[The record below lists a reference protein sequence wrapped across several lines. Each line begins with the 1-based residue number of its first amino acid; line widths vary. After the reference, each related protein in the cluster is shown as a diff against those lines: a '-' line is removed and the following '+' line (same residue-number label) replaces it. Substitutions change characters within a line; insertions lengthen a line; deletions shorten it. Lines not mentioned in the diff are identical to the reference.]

1 LRGKDVFLSD
11 KIVWIFMIKLIKF
24 LFWSSISCCLLAV
37 FFILGAYF
45 ILRPSLP
52 EISLVD
58 EAQLQMPL
66 KILTE
71 DGILIG
77 EFGEI
82 KRRSLDFQDI
92 PTNIKNAFLAAED
105 DQFFNHQ
112 GISYKGLLRSVIR
125 CLSPNGCYGGGG
137 TISMQVVR
145 GYLLTREVTISR
157 KAKEIFLALQL
168 EGEISKEEIF
178 ELYINRNFFGNR
190 SYGIEAASN
199 TYFNKNTFE
208 LSLSEAATIAAM
220 AQSPSRIN
228 AIKAPKRTE
237 QRRNWILSRMLKL
250 NMISRSDYDNA
261 IKTPLSVVKNIDLY
275 EVDGRYLAEKAR
287 QDIISR
293 YGLEAYKNGWS
304 VYTTL
309 NSKLQA
315 SANKNSFDELLVY
328 DKRHGWHEAENFA
341 YLFTDN
347 EISFLSDL
355 DINFLQEDI
364 YVSDIYDDSKNLSNQ
379 ISIIFENFPHYK
391 THIKGLVISFK
402 DDKLH
407 FIDENLEIH
416 SIVWS
421 DEYEWARKRISNNQ
435 RGPKPQF
442 FNEILNFGDFIYL
455 RKEDEFF
462 KLDQIPK
469 AETSLISIHPMSGAV
484 KAYVGGSNF
493 SSSNFDRVAL
503 SYPQPGS
510 SFKPFIYA
518 AALANEYNLFS
529 LVNDAPIAFEDKNLE
544 SVWRPENYTGKFYG
558 PTSVRDALINSL
570 NIVSI
575 KLLRDVGIDKAQ
587 NYLQNFGYKKSR
599 LPSDLSLALG
609 SGNFSPI
616 EMVRA
621 FSVIANGGYL
631 IDPYYISK
639 IEDRNGNII
648 YSHED
653 FLNLLDIKEITAFP
667 WLDTLEMN
675 IKKPYFLIEPLF
687 KEDKVIDERIAF
699 LTNDVLK
706 EFMTKGTAG
715 RKAAILNRKDIGGK
729 TGTTNDA
736 VSTWFSGFHED
747 LATTVWVGTDD
758 FTSLGENEYGS
769 TIALPIWIN
778 YMQDA
783 LENLEVKERNIPEG
797 ISFVK
802 VNKETGEIDN
812 SLDAQTYFELILDE
826 NLED

>member
-1 LRGKDVFLSD
+1 ML
-11 KIVWIFMIKLIKF
+11 KLIKF
-24 LFWSSISCCLLAV
+24 LFWSSISCCLLAIFLV
-37 FFILGAYF
+37 LGAYF
-45 ILRPSLP
+45 TLRPSLP

-71 DGILIG
+71 DGVLIG

-82 KRRSLDFQDI
+82 KRRSLDFADI
-92 PTNIKNAFLAAED
+92 PPNIKNAFLAAED

-157 KAKEIFLALQL
+157 KVKEIFLALQL

-199 TYFNKNTFE
+199 TYFNKSTFE

-250 NMISRSDYDNA
+250 RMISKNDYDNA
-261 IKTPLSVVKNIDLY
+261 FKTPLAVVKNIDLY
-275 EVDGRYLAEKAR
+275 QVDGRYLAEKAR

-309 NSKLQA
+309 DSKLQA

-328 DKRHGWHEAENFA
+328 DKRHGWDEAENFA
-341 YLFTDN
+341 YLFNDD
-347 EISFLSDL
+347 EILFLTDL
-355 DINFLQEDI
+355 DINFLEEDI
-364 YVSDIYDDSKNLSNQ
+364 YVSDFYDDNKSLSNQ
-379 ISIIFENFPHYK
+379 ISIIFENFPYYK
-391 THIKGLVISFK
+391 THTKGLVISFK
-402 DDKLH
+402 DEKLH

-416 SIVWS
+416 SIIWS
-421 DEYEWARKRISNNQ
+421 DEYRWARKKTSNNQ
-435 RGPKPQF
+435 IGPKPQF
-442 FNEILNFGDFIYL
+442 FSDFLNFGDFIYL

-462 KLDQIPK
+462 TLDQIPT

-484 KAYVGGSNF
+484 KAYVGGANF
-493 SSSNFDRVAL
+493 SKSNFDRVAL
-503 SYPQPGS
+503 SYPQSGS

-558 PTSVRDALINSL
+558 PTSVRDALIKSL

-575 KLLRDVGIDKAQ
+575 KLLREVGIDKAQ
-587 NYLQNFGYKKSR
+587 NYIQNFGYKKSR
-599 LPSDLSLALG
+599 LPADLSLALG

-631 IDPYYISK
+631 TDPYYISK

-653 FLNLLDIKEITAFP
+653 FLNLVDIKEITAFP

-675 IKKPYFLIEPLF
+675 IKRPYFLIEPLF

-758 FTSLGENEYGS
+758 FSSLGENEYGS

-778 YMQDA
+778 YMRDA

-797 ISFVK
+797 VSFVK
-802 VNKETGEIDN
+802 VNKKTGEIDI

>member
-1 LRGKDVFLSD
+1 ML
-11 KIVWIFMIKLIKF
+11 KIIKF
-24 LFWSSISCCLLAV
+24 LFWSSVSCCLLAV

-45 ILRPSLP
+45 MLRPSLP

-82 KRRSLDFQDI
+82 KRRSLDFSDI

-145 GYLLTREVTISR
+145 GYLLTREVTITR

-199 TYFNKNTFE
+199 TYFNKSTFE

-250 NMISRSDYDNA
+250 SMISRSDYDNA
-261 IKTPLSVVKNIDLY
+261 IKTPLAVVKNIDLY

-304 VYTTL
+304 VYTTI

-341 YLFTDN
+341 YLFNDN
-347 EISFLSDL
+347 EISFLTDL

-364 YVSDIYDDSKNLSNQ
+364 YVSNFYDYNKNLSNQ
-379 ISIIFENFPHYK
+379 ISIIFENFPYYK

-402 DDKLH
+402 DEKLH

-421 DEYEWARKRISNNQ
+421 DKYEWARKRFANNQ

-442 FNEILNFGDFIYL
+442 FSDFLNFGDFIYL
-455 RKEDEFF
+455 RKEDEFYT
-462 KLDQIPK
+462 LDQIPK
-469 AETSLISIHPMSGAV
+469 AETSLISIHPMSGEV
-484 KAYVGGSNF
+484 KAYVGGTNF
-493 SSSNFDRVAL
+493 SRSNFDRLAL
-503 SYPQPGS
+503 SYPQSGS

-575 KLLRDVGIDKAQ
+575 KLLRGVGIDIAQ
-587 NYLQNFGYKKSR
+587 NYVQNFGYKKSR

-621 FSVIANGGYL
+621 YGVLANGGYL

-653 FLNLLDIKEITAFP
+653 FLNLIDIKEITAFP

-715 RKAAILNRKDIGGK
+715 RKAAILNRKDIAGK
-729 TGTTNDA
+729 TGTSNDA

-797 ISFVK
+797 ISFIK
-802 VNKETGEIDN
+802 VNKKTGEIDN
-812 SLDAQTYFELILDE
+812 SSDKQTYFELILEE

>member
-1 LRGKDVFLSD
+1 ML
-11 KIVWIFMIKLIKF
+11 KLIKF
-24 LFWSSISCCLLAV
+24 LFWSSISCCLLAIFLV
-37 FFILGAYF
+37 LGAYF
-45 ILRPSLP
+45 TLRPSLP

-58 EAQLQMPL
+58 QAQLQMPL

-71 DGILIG
+71 DGVLIG

-82 KRRSLDFQDI
+82 KRRSLDFSDI
-92 PTNIKNAFLAAED
+92 PPNIKNAFLAAED

-145 GYLLTREVTISR
+145 GYLLTREVTITR

-199 TYFNKNTFE
+199 TYFNKSTFE

-250 NMISRSDYDNA
+250 RMISKNDYDNA
-261 IKTPLSVVKNIDLY
+261 IKTPLAVVKNIDLY

-309 NSKLQA
+309 DSKLQA
-315 SANKNSFDELLVY
+315 SATKNSFDELLVY
-328 DKRHGWHEAENFA
+328 DKRHGWDEAENFA
-341 YLFTDN
+341 YLFNDD
-347 EISFLSDL
+347 EILFLTDL
-355 DINFLQEDI
+355 DINFLEEDI
-364 YVSDIYDDSKNLSNQ
+364 YVSDFYDDSKSLSNQ
-379 ISIIFENFPHYK
+379 ISIIFENFPYYK
-391 THIKGLVISFK
+391 THTKGLVISFK
-402 DDKLH
+402 DEKLH
-407 FIDENLEIH
+407 FIDENLDIH
-416 SIVWS
+416 SIIWS
-421 DEYEWARKRISNNQ
+421 DDYRWARKKTSNNQ
-435 RGPKPQF
+435 IGPKPQF
-442 FNEILNFGDFIYL
+442 FSDFLNFGDFIYL

-462 KLDQIPK
+462 TLDQIPT

-484 KAYVGGSNF
+484 KAYVGGANF
-493 SSSNFDRVAL
+493 SKSNFDRVAL
-503 SYPQPGS
+503 SYPQSGS

-558 PTSVRDALINSL
+558 PTSVRDALIKSL

-575 KLLRDVGIDKAQ
+575 KLLREVGIDKAQ
-587 NYLQNFGYKKSR
+587 NYVQNFGYNKSR
-599 LPSDLSLALG
+599 LPADLSLALG

-631 IDPYYISK
+631 TDPYYISK

-648 YSHED
+648 YSHGD
-653 FLNLLDIKEITAFP
+653 FLNLVDIKEITAFP

-675 IKKPYFLIEPLF
+675 IKRPYFLIEPLF
-687 KEDKVIDERIAF
+687 REDKVIDERIAF

-758 FTSLGENEYGS
+758 FSSLGENEYGS

-778 YMQDA
+778 YMRDA

-797 ISFVK
+797 VSFVK
-802 VNKETGEIDN
+802 VNKKTGEIDN
-812 SLDAQTYFELILDE
+812 SLNAQTYFELILDE

>member
-1 LRGKDVFLSD
+1 ML
-11 KIVWIFMIKLIKF
+11 KLIKF
-24 LFWSSISCCLLAV
+24 LFWSSISCCLLAIFLV
-37 FFILGAYF
+37 LGAYF
-45 ILRPSLP
+45 TLRPSLP

-71 DGILIG
+71 DGVLIG

-82 KRRSLDFQDI
+82 KRRSLDFADI
-92 PTNIKNAFLAAED
+92 PPNIKNAFLAAED

-157 KAKEIFLALQL
+157 KVKEIFLALQL

-199 TYFNKNTFE
+199 TYFNKSTFE

-250 NMISRSDYDNA
+250 RMISKNDYDNA
-261 IKTPLSVVKNIDLY
+261 FKTPLAVVKNIDLY
-275 EVDGRYLAEKAR
+275 QVDGRYLAEKAR

-309 NSKLQA
+309 DSKLQA

-328 DKRHGWHEAENFA
+328 DKRHGWDEAENFA
-341 YLFTDN
+341 YLFNDD
-347 EISFLSDL
+347 EILFLTDL
-355 DINFLQEDI
+355 DINFLEEDI
-364 YVSDIYDDSKNLSNQ
+364 YVSDFYDDNKSLSNQ
-379 ISIIFENFPHYK
+379 ISIIFENFPYYK
-391 THIKGLVISFK
+391 THTKGLVISFK
-402 DDKLH
+402 DEKLH

-416 SIVWS
+416 SIIWS
-421 DEYEWARKRISNNQ
+421 DEYRWARKKTSNNQ
-435 RGPKPQF
+435 IGPKPQF
-442 FNEILNFGDFIYL
+442 FSDFLNFGDFIYL

-462 KLDQIPK
+462 TLDQIPT

-484 KAYVGGSNF
+484 KAYVGGANF
-493 SSSNFDRVAL
+493 SKSNFDRVAL
-503 SYPQPGS
+503 SYPQSGS

-558 PTSVRDALINSL
+558 PTSVRDALIKSL

-575 KLLRDVGIDKAQ
+575 KLLREVGIDKAQ
-587 NYLQNFGYKKSR
+587 NYIQNFGYKKSR
-599 LPSDLSLALG
+599 LPADLSLALG

-631 IDPYYISK
+631 TDPYYISK

-648 YSHED
+648 YSHGD
-653 FLNLLDIKEITAFP
+653 FLNLVDIKEITAFP

-675 IKKPYFLIEPLF
+675 IKRPYFLIEPLF

-758 FTSLGENEYGS
+758 FSSLGENEYGS

-778 YMQDA
+778 YMRDA

-797 ISFVK
+797 VSFVK
-802 VNKETGEIDN
+802 VNKKTGEIDI

>member
-1 LRGKDVFLSD
+1 ML
-11 KIVWIFMIKLIKF
+11 KLIKF
-24 LFWSSISCCLLAV
+24 LFWSSISCCLLAIFLV
-37 FFILGAYF
+37 LGAYF
-45 ILRPSLP
+45 TLRPSLP

-58 EAQLQMPL
+58 QAQLQMPL

-71 DGILIG
+71 DGVLIG

-82 KRRSLDFQDI
+82 KRRSLDFSDI
-92 PTNIKNAFLAAED
+92 PPNIKNAFLAAED

-157 KAKEIFLALQL
+157 KVKEIFLALQL

-199 TYFNKNTFE
+199 TYFNKSTFE

-250 NMISRSDYDNA
+250 RMISKNDYDNA
-261 IKTPLSVVKNIDLY
+261 IKTPLAVVKNIDLY

-309 NSKLQA
+309 DSKLQA
-315 SANKNSFDELLVY
+315 SATKNSFDELLVY
-328 DKRHGWHEAENFA
+328 DKRHGWDEAENFA
-341 YLFTDN
+341 YLFNDD
-347 EISFLSDL
+347 EILFLTDL
-355 DINFLQEDI
+355 DINFLEEDI
-364 YVSDIYDDSKNLSNQ
+364 YVSDFYDDSKSLSNQ
-379 ISIIFENFPHYK
+379 ISIIFENFPYYK
-391 THIKGLVISFK
+391 THTKGLVISFK
-402 DDKLH
+402 DEKLH
-407 FIDENLEIH
+407 FIDENLDIH
-416 SIVWS
+416 SIIWS
-421 DEYEWARKRISNNQ
+421 DDYRWARKKTSNNQ
-435 RGPKPQF
+435 IGPKPQF
-442 FNEILNFGDFIYL
+442 FSDFLNFGDFIYL

-462 KLDQIPK
+462 TLDQIPT

-484 KAYVGGSNF
+484 KAYVGGANF
-493 SSSNFDRVAL
+493 SKSNFDRVAL
-503 SYPQPGS
+503 SYPQSGS

-558 PTSVRDALINSL
+558 PTSVRDALIKSL

-575 KLLRDVGIDKAQ
+575 KLLREVGIDKAQ
-587 NYLQNFGYKKSR
+587 NYVQNFGYNKSR
-599 LPSDLSLALG
+599 LPADLSLALG

-631 IDPYYISK
+631 TDPYYISK

-648 YSHED
+648 YSHGD
-653 FLNLLDIKEITAFP
+653 FLNLVDIKEITAFP

-675 IKKPYFLIEPLF
+675 IKRPYFLIEPLF
-687 KEDKVIDERIAF
+687 REDKVIDERIAF

-758 FTSLGENEYGS
+758 FSSLGENEYGS

-778 YMQDA
+778 YMRDA

-797 ISFVK
+797 VSFVK
-802 VNKETGEIDN
+802 VNKKTGEIDN
-812 SLDAQTYFELILDE
+812 SLNAQTYFELILDE

>member
-1 LRGKDVFLSD
+1 ML
-11 KIVWIFMIKLIKF
+11 KLIKF
-24 LFWSSISCCLLAV
+24 LFWSSISCCLLAI
-37 FFILGAYF
+37 FFIVGAYF

-82 KRRSLDFQDI
+82 KRRSLDFSDI
-92 PTNIKNAFLAAED
+92 PANIKNAFLAAED

-145 GYLLTREVTISR
+145 GYLLTREVTITR

-199 TYFNKNTFE
+199 TYFNKSTFE

-250 NMISRSDYDNA
+250 GMISRSDYDNA
-261 IKTPLSVVKNIDLY
+261 IKTPIVVVKNIDLY

-309 NSKLQA
+309 DSKLQA

-341 YLFTDN
+341 YLFKDN
-347 EISFLSDL
+347 EISFLSNL

-364 YVSDIYDDSKNLSNQ
+364 YVSDFYDDSKNLSNQ

-493 SSSNFDRVAL
+493 SRSNFDRVAL
-503 SYPQPGS
+503 SYPQSGS

-518 AALANEYNLFS
+518 AALENEYNLFS
-529 LVNDAPIAFEDKNLE
+529 LINDAPIAFEDKNLE

-558 PTSVRDALINSL
+558 PTSLRDALINSL

-575 KLLRDVGIDKAQ
+575 KLLREVGIDKAQ
-587 NYLQNFGYKKSR
+587 NYVQNFGYKKSR

-802 VNKETGEIDN
+802 VNKETGKIDN

>member
-1 LRGKDVFLSD
+1 ML
-11 KIVWIFMIKLIKF
+11 KLIKF
-24 LFWSSISCCLLAV
+24 LFWSSISCCLLAIFLV
-37 FFILGAYF
+37 LGAYF
-45 ILRPSLP
+45 TLRPSLP

-71 DGILIG
+71 DGVLIG

-82 KRRSLDFQDI
+82 KRRSLDFADI
-92 PTNIKNAFLAAED
+92 PPNIKNAFLAAED

-157 KAKEIFLALQL
+157 KVKEIFLALQL

-199 TYFNKNTFE
+199 TYFNKSTFE

-250 NMISRSDYDNA
+250 RMISKNDYDNA
-261 IKTPLSVVKNIDLY
+261 FKTPLAVVKNIDLY
-275 EVDGRYLAEKAR
+275 QVDGRYLAEKAR

-309 NSKLQA
+309 DSKLQA

-328 DKRHGWHEAENFA
+328 DKRHGWDEAENFA
-341 YLFTDN
+341 YLFNDD
-347 EISFLSDL
+347 EILFLTDL
-355 DINFLQEDI
+355 DINFLEEDI
-364 YVSDIYDDSKNLSNQ
+364 YVSDFYDDNKSLSNQ
-379 ISIIFENFPHYK
+379 ISIIFENFPYYK
-391 THIKGLVISFK
+391 THTKGLVISFK
-402 DDKLH
+402 DEKLH

-416 SIVWS
+416 SIIWS
-421 DEYEWARKRISNNQ
+421 DEYRWARKKTSNNQ
-435 RGPKPQF
+435 IGPKPQF
-442 FNEILNFGDFIYL
+442 FSDFLNFGDFIYL

-462 KLDQIPK
+462 TLDQIPT

-484 KAYVGGSNF
+484 KAYVGGANF
-493 SSSNFDRVAL
+493 SKSNFDRVAL
-503 SYPQPGS
+503 SYPQSGS

-558 PTSVRDALINSL
+558 PTSVRDALIKSL

-575 KLLRDVGIDKAQ
+575 KLLREVGIDKAQ
-587 NYLQNFGYKKSR
+587 NYIQNFGYKKSR
-599 LPSDLSLALG
+599 LPGDLSLALG

-631 IDPYYISK
+631 TDPYYISK

-648 YSHED
+648 YSHGD
-653 FLNLLDIKEITAFP
+653 FLNLVDIKEITAFP

-675 IKKPYFLIEPLF
+675 IKRPYFLIEPLF

-758 FTSLGENEYGS
+758 FSSLGENEYGS

-778 YMQDA
+778 YMRDA

-797 ISFVK
+797 VSFVK
-802 VNKETGEIDN
+802 VNKKTGEIDI

>member
-1 LRGKDVFLSD
+1 ML
-11 KIVWIFMIKLIKF
+11 KLIKF
-24 LFWSSISCCLLAV
+24 LFWSSISCCLLAIFLV
-37 FFILGAYF
+37 LGAYF
-45 ILRPSLP
+45 TLRPSLP

-71 DGILIG
+71 DGVLIG

-82 KRRSLDFQDI
+82 KRRSLDFADI
-92 PTNIKNAFLAAED
+92 PPNIKNAFLAAED

-157 KAKEIFLALQL
+157 KVKEIFLALQL

-199 TYFNKNTFE
+199 TYFNKSTFE

-220 AQSPSRIN
+220 AQSPSKIN

-250 NMISRSDYDNA
+250 RMISKNDYDNA
-261 IKTPLSVVKNIDLY
+261 FKTPLAVVKNIDLY
-275 EVDGRYLAEKAR
+275 QVDGRYLAEKAR

-309 NSKLQA
+309 DSKLQA

-328 DKRHGWHEAENFA
+328 DKRHGWDEAENFA
-341 YLFTDN
+341 YLFNDD
-347 EISFLSDL
+347 EILFLTDL
-355 DINFLQEDI
+355 DINFLEEDI
-364 YVSDIYDDSKNLSNQ
+364 YVSDFYDDNKSLSNQ
-379 ISIIFENFPHYK
+379 ISIIFENFPYYK
-391 THIKGLVISFK
+391 THTKGLVISFK
-402 DDKLH
+402 DEKLH

-416 SIVWS
+416 SIIWS
-421 DEYEWARKRISNNQ
+421 DEYRWARKKTSNNQ
-435 RGPKPQF
+435 IGPKPQF
-442 FNEILNFGDFIYL
+442 FSDFLNFGDFIYL

-462 KLDQIPK
+462 TLDQIPT

-484 KAYVGGSNF
+484 KAYVGGANF
-493 SSSNFDRVAL
+493 SKSNFDRVAL
-503 SYPQPGS
+503 SYPQSGS

-558 PTSVRDALINSL
+558 PTSVRDALIKSL

-575 KLLRDVGIDKAQ
+575 KLLREVGIDKAQ
-587 NYLQNFGYKKSR
+587 NYIQNFGYKKSR
-599 LPSDLSLALG
+599 LPADLSLALG

-631 IDPYYISK
+631 TDPYYISK

-648 YSHED
+648 YSHGD
-653 FLNLLDIKEITAFP
+653 FLNLVDIKEITAFP

-675 IKKPYFLIEPLF
+675 IKRPYFLIEPLF

-758 FTSLGENEYGS
+758 FSSLGENEYGS

-778 YMQDA
+778 YMRDA

-797 ISFVK
+797 VSFVK
-802 VNKETGEIDN
+802 VNKKTGEIDI

>member
-1 LRGKDVFLSD
+1 ML
-11 KIVWIFMIKLIKF
+11 KLIKF
-24 LFWSSISCCLLAV
+24 LFWSSISCCLLAIFLV
-37 FFILGAYF
+37 LGAYF
-45 ILRPSLP
+45 TLRPSLP

-71 DGILIG
+71 DGVLIG

-82 KRRSLDFQDI
+82 KRRSLDFADI
-92 PTNIKNAFLAAED
+92 PPNIKNAFLAAED

-157 KAKEIFLALQL
+157 KVKEIFLALQL

-199 TYFNKNTFE
+199 TYFNKSTFE

-250 NMISRSDYDNA
+250 RMISKNDYDNA
-261 IKTPLSVVKNIDLY
+261 FKTPLAVVKNIDLY
-275 EVDGRYLAEKAR
+275 QVDGRYLAEKAR

-309 NSKLQA
+309 DSKLQA

-328 DKRHGWHEAENFA
+328 DKRHGWDEAENFA
-341 YLFTDN
+341 YLFNDD
-347 EISFLSDL
+347 EILFLTDL
-355 DINFLQEDI
+355 DINFLEEDI
-364 YVSDIYDDSKNLSNQ
+364 YVSDFYDDNKSLSNQ
-379 ISIIFENFPHYK
+379 ISIIFENYPYYK
-391 THIKGLVISFK
+391 THTKGLVISFK
-402 DDKLH
+402 DEKLH

-416 SIVWS
+416 SIIWS
-421 DEYEWARKRISNNQ
+421 DEYRWARKKTSNNQ
-435 RGPKPQF
+435 IGPKPQF
-442 FNEILNFGDFIYL
+442 FSDFLNFGDFIYL

-462 KLDQIPK
+462 TLDQIPT

-484 KAYVGGSNF
+484 KAYVGGTNF
-493 SSSNFDRVAL
+493 SKSNFDRVAL
-503 SYPQPGS
+503 SYPQSGS

-558 PTSVRDALINSL
+558 PTSVRDALIKSL

-575 KLLRDVGIDKAQ
+575 KLLREVGIDKAQ
-587 NYLQNFGYKKSR
+587 NYIQNFGYKKSR
-599 LPSDLSLALG
+599 LPADLSLALG

-631 IDPYYISK
+631 TDPYYISK

-648 YSHED
+648 YSHGD
-653 FLNLLDIKEITAFP
+653 FLNLVDIKEITAFP

-675 IKKPYFLIEPLF
+675 IKRPYFLIEPLF

-758 FTSLGENEYGS
+758 FSSLGENEYGS

-778 YMQDA
+778 YMRDA

-797 ISFVK
+797 VSFVK
-802 VNKETGEIDN
+802 VNKKTGEIDI

>member
-1 LRGKDVFLSD
+1 ML
-11 KIVWIFMIKLIKF
+11 KLIKF
-24 LFWSSISCCLLAV
+24 LFWSSISCCLLAIFLV
-37 FFILGAYF
+37 LGAYF
-45 ILRPSLP
+45 TLRPSLP

-71 DGILIG
+71 DGVLIG

-82 KRRSLDFQDI
+82 KRRSLDFSDI
-92 PTNIKNAFLAAED
+92 PPNIKNAFLAAED

-157 KAKEIFLALQL
+157 KVKEIFLALQL

-199 TYFNKNTFE
+199 TYFNKSTFE

-250 NMISRSDYDNA
+250 RMISKNDYDNA
-261 IKTPLSVVKNIDLY
+261 IKTPLAVVKNIDLY

-287 QDIISR
+287 QNIISR

-309 NSKLQA
+309 DSKLQA
-315 SANKNSFDELLVY
+315 SATKNSFDELLVY

-341 YLFTDN
+341 YLFNDN

-355 DINFLQEDI
+355 DINFLQENT
-364 YVSDIYDDSKNLSNQ
+364 YVSDFYDDSKNLSNQ
-379 ISIIFENFPHYK
+379 ISIIFENFPYYK

-416 SIVWS
+416 SIIWS
-421 DEYEWARKRISNNQ
+421 DEYRWARKKTSNNQ
-435 RGPKPQF
+435 MGPKPQF
-442 FNEILNFGDFIYL
+442 FSDFLNFGDFIYL

-462 KLDQIPK
+462 TLDQIPT

-484 KAYVGGSNF
+484 KAYVGGANF
-493 SSSNFDRVAL
+493 SKSNFDRVAL
-503 SYPQPGS
+503 SYPQSGS

-558 PTSVRDALINSL
+558 PTSVRDALIKSL

-575 KLLRDVGIDKAQ
+575 KLLREVGIDKAQ
-587 NYLQNFGYKKSR
+587 NYVQNFGYNKSR
-599 LPSDLSLALG
+599 LPADLSLALG

-631 IDPYYISK
+631 TDPYYISK

-648 YSHED
+648 YSHGD
-653 FLNLLDIKEITAFP
+653 FLNLVDIKEITAFP

-675 IKKPYFLIEPLF
+675 IKRPYFLIEPLF
-687 KEDKVIDERIAF
+687 REDKVIDERIAF

-729 TGTTNDA
+729 TGTTNDS

-758 FTSLGENEYGS
+758 FSSLGENEYGS

-778 YMQDA
+778 YMRDA

-797 ISFVK
+797 VSFVK
-802 VNKETGEIDN
+802 VNKKTGEIDN
-812 SLDAQTYFELILDE
+812 SLNAQTYFELILDE

>member
-1 LRGKDVFLSD
+1 ML
-11 KIVWIFMIKLIKF
+11 KLIKF
-24 LFWSSISCCLLAV
+24 LFWSSISCCLLAIFLV
-37 FFILGAYF
+37 LGAYF
-45 ILRPSLP
+45 TLRPSLP

-71 DGILIG
+71 DGVLIG

-82 KRRSLDFQDI
+82 KRRSLDFADI
-92 PTNIKNAFLAAED
+92 PPNIKNAFLAAED

-125 CLSPNGCYGGGG
+125 CFSPNGCYGGGG

-157 KAKEIFLALQL
+157 KVKEIFLALQL

-199 TYFNKNTFE
+199 TYFNKSTFE

-250 NMISRSDYDNA
+250 RMISKNDYDNA
-261 IKTPLSVVKNIDLY
+261 FKTPLAVVKNIDLY
-275 EVDGRYLAEKAR
+275 QVDGRYLAEKAR

-309 NSKLQA
+309 DSKLQA

-328 DKRHGWHEAENFA
+328 DKRHGWDEAENFA
-341 YLFTDN
+341 YLFNDD
-347 EISFLSDL
+347 EILFLTDL
-355 DINFLQEDI
+355 DINFLEEDI
-364 YVSDIYDDSKNLSNQ
+364 YVSDFYDDNKSLSNQ
-379 ISIIFENFPHYK
+379 ISIIFENYPYYK
-391 THIKGLVISFK
+391 THTKGLVISFK
-402 DDKLH
+402 DEKLH

-416 SIVWS
+416 SIIWS
-421 DEYEWARKRISNNQ
+421 DEYRWARKKTSNNQ
-435 RGPKPQF
+435 IGPKPQF
-442 FNEILNFGDFIYL
+442 FSDFLNFGDFIYL

-462 KLDQIPK
+462 TLDQIPT

-484 KAYVGGSNF
+484 KAYVGGTNF
-493 SSSNFDRVAL
+493 SKSNFDRVAL
-503 SYPQPGS
+503 SYPQSGS

-558 PTSVRDALINSL
+558 PTSVRDALIKSL

-575 KLLRDVGIDKAQ
+575 KLLREVGIDKAQ
-587 NYLQNFGYKKSR
+587 NYIQNFGYKKSR
-599 LPSDLSLALG
+599 LPGDLSLALG

-631 IDPYYISK
+631 TDPYYISK

-648 YSHED
+648 YSHGD
-653 FLNLLDIKEITAFP
+653 FLNLVDIKEITAFP

-675 IKKPYFLIEPLF
+675 IKRPYFLIEPLF

-758 FTSLGENEYGS
+758 FSSLGENEYGS

-778 YMQDA
+778 YMRDA

-797 ISFVK
+797 VSFVK
-802 VNKETGEIDN
+802 VNKKTGEIDI

>member
-1 LRGKDVFLSD
+1 ML
-11 KIVWIFMIKLIKF
+11 KLIKF
-24 LFWSSISCCLLAV
+24 LFWSSISCCLLAI

-45 ILRPSLP
+45 TLRPSLP

-71 DGILIG
+71 DGVLIG

-82 KRRSLDFQDI
+82 KRRSLDFADI
-92 PTNIKNAFLAAED
+92 PPNIKNAFLAAED

-145 GYLLTREVTISR
+145 GYLLTREVTITR

-168 EGEISKEEIF
+168 EGKISKEEIF

-199 TYFNKNTFE
+199 TYFNKSTFE
-208 LSLSEAATIAAM
+208 LSLNEAATIAAM

-250 NMISRSDYDNA
+250 RMISKNDYDNA
-261 IKTPLSVVKNIDLY
+261 IKTPLVVVKNIDLY

-287 QDIISR
+287 QDIITR

-309 NSKLQA
+309 DSKLQA

-328 DKRHGWHEAENFA
+328 DKRHGWNEAENFA
-341 YLFTDN
+341 YLFNDN
-347 EISFLSDL
+347 EILFLNNL
-355 DINFLQEDI
+355 NINFLQEDI
-364 YVSDIYDDSKNLSNQ
+364 YVSDFYDDRKNLSNQ
-379 ISIIFENFPHYK
+379 ISIIFENFPYYK
-391 THIKGLVISFK
+391 THTKGLVISFK
-402 DDKLH
+402 DEKLH

-421 DEYEWARKRISNNQ
+421 DEYKWARKRISNNQ
-435 RGPKPQF
+435 SGPKPQF
-442 FNEILNFGDFIYL
+442 FSDFLNFGDFIYL

-469 AETSLISIHPMSGAV
+469 AETSVISIHPMSGAV
-484 KAYVGGSNF
+484 KAYVGGANF
-493 SSSNFDRVAL
+493 SKSNFDRVAL
-503 SYPQPGS
+503 SYPQSGS

-558 PTSVRDALINSL
+558 PTSVRDALIKSL

-575 KLLRDVGIDKAQ
+575 KLLREVGIDKAQ
-587 NYLQNFGYKKSR
+587 NYVQNFGYKKSR
-599 LPSDLSLALG
+599 LPADLSLALG

-621 FSVIANGGYL
+621 FSVIANGGY
-631 IDPYYISK
+631 IVDPYYISK

-653 FLNLLDIKEITAFP
+653 FLNLVDIKEISAFP

-675 IKKPYFLIEPLF
+675 IKRPYFLIEPLF

-699 LTNDVLK
+699 LINNVLK

-747 LATTVWVGTDD
+747 LATSVWVGTDD
-758 FTSLGENEYGS
+758 FSSLGENEFGS

-778 YMQDA
+778 YMRDA

-802 VNKETGEIDN
+802 VNKKTGEIDN

>member
-1 LRGKDVFLSD
+1 ML
-11 KIVWIFMIKLIKF
+11 KLIKL
-24 LFWSSISCCLLAV
+24 LFWTGISCCLLAL
-37 FFILGAYF
+37 FIVLGSYLS
-45 ILRPSLP
+45 LRPSLP

-66 KILTE
+66 RVYTE
-71 DGILIG
+71 DGVLIG

-82 KRRSLDFQDI
+82 KRRPLNFEDI
-92 PTNIKNAFLAAED
+92 PPNIKNAFLAAED

-112 GISYKGLLRSVIR
+112 GISYKGLLRSVVR

-145 GYLLTREVTISR
+145 GYLLTREVTVIR

-199 TYFNKNTFE
+199 TYFNKSTLE

-250 NMISRSDYDNA
+250 RMISKNDYENA
-261 IKTPLSVVKNIDLY
+261 INTPLAVVKNIDLY

-287 QDIISR
+287 QDIIDR
-293 YGLEAYKNGWS
+293 YGLAAYKNGWS

-309 NSKLQA
+309 NSNLQT
-315 SANKNSFDELLVY
+315 SANQHSFEELLDY
-328 DKRHGWHEAENFA
+328 DKRHGWNKTNNYA
-341 YLFTDN
+341 YLFNDQQ
-347 EISFLSDL
+347 ILSFSDL
-355 DINFLQEDI
+355 DINFLEEDLSSNVF
-364 YVSDIYDDSKNLSNQ
+364 YNDSASLINQ
-379 ISIIFENFPHYK
+379 ISIIFEDFPYYK
-391 THIKGLVISFK
+391 THKKGLVISFK
-402 DDKLH
+402 DEKLH
-407 FIDENLEIH
+407 FIDENLEIF

-421 DEYEWARKRISNNQ
+421 DEYEWASERISINQ
-435 RGPKPQF
+435 KGKKPKSF
-442 FNEILNFGDFIYL
+442 SDFLKFGDFIYL
-455 RKEDEFF
+455 RKEGEFLF
-462 KLDQIPK
+462 LDQIPQ
-469 AETSLISIHPMSGAV
+469 AETSLISIHPSSGSV

-493 SSSNFDRVAL
+493 SKSNFDRVTL
-503 SYPQPGS
+503 SYPQSGS

-529 LVNDAPIAFEDKNLE
+529 LINDAPIAFEDKNLE

-558 PTSVRDALINSL
+558 PTSLRDALIRSI

-575 KLLRDVGIDKAQ
+575 KLMREVGINNTQ
-587 NYLQNFGYKKSR
+587 NYIQKFGYEKSR
-599 LPSDLSLALG
+599 LPKDLSLALG
-609 SGNFSPI
+609 SGNFSPA

-621 FSVIANGGYL
+621 FGVIANGGYL
-631 IDPYYISK
+631 VDPYYISK

-648 YSHED
+648 YSHND
-653 FLNLLDIKEITAFP
+653 YLNLIGIKEVTAFP
-667 WLDTLEMN
+667 WLDTMEMN
-675 IKKPYFLIEPLF
+675 IKKPYFLIEPKF
-687 KEDKVIDERIAF
+687 KKDNVIDERIAF
-699 LTNDVLK
+699 LVKDTLQ
-706 EFMTKGTAG
+706 EFMTTGTAG
-715 RKAAILNRKDIGGK
+715 RKASVLNRKDIGGK

-747 LATTVWVGTDD
+747 LVTTVWVGTDD

-769 TIALPIWIN
+769 TIALPIWVDF
-778 YMQDA
+778 MQDA
-783 LENLEVKERNIPEG
+783 LKNLEVKEKNIPEG

-802 VNKETGEIDN
+802 VNKKTGVIDN
-812 SLDAQTYFELILDE
+812 SLDSQTYFELILDE

>member
-1 LRGKDVFLSD
+1 ML
-11 KIVWIFMIKLIKF
+11 KLIKF
-24 LFWSSISCCLLAV
+24 LFWSSTSCCLLAI
-37 FFILGAYF
+37 FFIVGAYF

-82 KRRSLDFQDI
+82 KRRSLDFSDI
-92 PTNIKNAFLAAED
+92 PANIKNAFLAAED

-145 GYLLTREVTISR
+145 GYLLTREVTITR

-199 TYFNKNTFE
+199 TYFNKSTLE

-250 NMISRSDYDNA
+250 SMISRSDYDNA
-261 IKTPLSVVKNIDLY
+261 IKTPVTVVKNIDLY

-341 YLFTDN
+341 YLFNDN

-364 YVSDIYDDSKNLSNQ
+364 YVSDFYDDSKNLSNQ

-493 SSSNFDRVAL
+493 SRSNFDRVAL
-503 SYPQPGS
+503 SYPQSGS

-529 LVNDAPIAFEDKNLE
+529 LINDAPLAFEDKNLE

-558 PTSVRDALINSL
+558 PTSLRDALINSL

-575 KLLRDVGIDKAQ
+575 KILREVGINKSQ
-587 NYLQNFGYKKSR
+587 NYIQNFGYKKSR

-639 IEDRNGNII
+639 IEDRNGNTI

-675 IKKPYFLIEPLF
+675 IKKPYFLIEPLY

-783 LENLEVKERNIPEG
+783 LENLDVKERNIPEG

-802 VNKETGEIDN
+802 VNKETGKIDN

>member
-1 LRGKDVFLSD
+1 ML
-11 KIVWIFMIKLIKF
+11 KLIKF
-24 LFWSSISCCLLAV
+24 LFWSSISCCLLAIFLV
-37 FFILGAYF
+37 LGAYF
-45 ILRPSLP
+45 TLRPSLP

-58 EAQLQMPL
+58 QAQLQMPL

-71 DGILIG
+71 DGVLIG

-82 KRRSLDFQDI
+82 KRRSLDFSDI
-92 PTNIKNAFLAAED
+92 PPNIKNAFLAAED

-157 KAKEIFLALQL
+157 KVKEIFLALQL

-199 TYFNKNTFE
+199 TYFNKSTFE

-250 NMISRSDYDNA
+250 RMISKNDYDNA
-261 IKTPLSVVKNIDLY
+261 IKTPLAVVKNIDLY

-309 NSKLQA
+309 DSKLQA
-315 SANKNSFDELLVY
+315 SATKNSFDELLVY
-328 DKRHGWHEAENFA
+328 DKRHGWDEAENFA
-341 YLFTDN
+341 YLFNDD
-347 EISFLSDL
+347 EILFLTNL
-355 DINFLQEDI
+355 DINFLEEDI
-364 YVSDIYDDSKNLSNQ
+364 YVSDFYDDSKSLSNQ
-379 ISIIFENFPHYK
+379 ISIIFENFPYYK

-402 DDKLH
+402 DEKLH
-407 FIDENLEIH
+407 FIDENLDIH
-416 SIVWS
+416 SIIWS
-421 DEYEWARKRISNNQ
+421 DDYRWARKKTSNNQ
-435 RGPKPQF
+435 IGPKPQF
-442 FNEILNFGDFIYL
+442 FSDFLNFGDFIYL

-462 KLDQIPK
+462 TLDQIPT

-484 KAYVGGSNF
+484 KAYVGGANF
-493 SSSNFDRVAL
+493 SKSNFDRVAL
-503 SYPQPGS
+503 SYPQSGS

-558 PTSVRDALINSL
+558 PTSVRDALIKSL

-575 KLLRDVGIDKAQ
+575 KLLREVGIDKAQ
-587 NYLQNFGYKKSR
+587 NYVQNFGYNKSR
-599 LPSDLSLALG
+599 LPADLSLALG

-631 IDPYYISK
+631 TDPYYISK

-648 YSHED
+648 YSHGD
-653 FLNLLDIKEITAFP
+653 YLNLVDIKEITAFP

-675 IKKPYFLIEPLF
+675 IKRPYFLIEPLF
-687 KEDKVIDERIAF
+687 REDKVIDERIAF

-758 FTSLGENEYGS
+758 FSSLGENEYGS

-778 YMQDA
+778 YMRDA

-797 ISFVK
+797 VSFVK
-802 VNKETGEIDN
+802 VNKKTGEIDN
-812 SLDAQTYFELILDE
+812 SLNAQTYFELILDE

>member
-1 LRGKDVFLSD
+1 ML
-11 KIVWIFMIKLIKF
+11 KLIKF
-24 LFWSSISCCLLAV
+24 LFWSSISCCLLAIFLV
-37 FFILGAYF
+37 LGAYF
-45 ILRPSLP
+45 TLRPSLP

-58 EAQLQMPL
+58 QAQLQMPL

-71 DGILIG
+71 DGVLIG

-82 KRRSLDFQDI
+82 KRRSLDFSDI
-92 PTNIKNAFLAAED
+92 PPNIKNAFLAAED

-157 KAKEIFLALQL
+157 KVKEIFLALQL

-199 TYFNKNTFE
+199 TYFNKSTFE

-250 NMISRSDYDNA
+250 RMISKNDYDNA
-261 IKTPLSVVKNIDLY
+261 IKTPLAVVKNIDLY

-287 QDIISR
+287 QNIISR

-309 NSKLQA
+309 DSKLQA
-315 SANKNSFDELLVY
+315 SATKNSFDELLVY
-328 DKRHGWHEAENFA
+328 DKRHGWDEAENFA
-341 YLFTDN
+341 YLFNDE
-347 EISFLSDL
+347 EILFLNDL
-355 DINFLQEDI
+355 DINFLEEDI
-364 YVSDIYDDSKNLSNQ
+364 YVSDFYDDSKSLSNQ
-379 ISIIFENFPHYK
+379 ISIIFENFPYYK
-391 THIKGLVISFK
+391 THTKGLVISFK
-402 DDKLH
+402 DEKLH
-407 FIDENLEIH
+407 FIDENLDIH
-416 SIVWS
+416 SIIWS
-421 DEYEWARKRISNNQ
+421 DDYRWARKKTSNNQ
-435 RGPKPQF
+435 MGPKPQF
-442 FNEILNFGDFIYL
+442 FSDFLNFGDFIYL

-462 KLDQIPK
+462 TLDQIPT

-484 KAYVGGSNF
+484 KAYVGGANF
-493 SSSNFDRVAL
+493 SKSNFDRVAL
-503 SYPQPGS
+503 SYPQSGS

-558 PTSVRDALINSL
+558 PTSVRDALIKSL

-575 KLLRDVGIDKAQ
+575 KLLREVGIDKAQ
-587 NYLQNFGYKKSR
+587 NYVQNFGYNKSR
-599 LPSDLSLALG
+599 LPADLSLALG

-631 IDPYYISK
+631 TDPYYISK

-648 YSHED
+648 YSHGD
-653 FLNLLDIKEITAFP
+653 FLNLVDIKEITAFP

-675 IKKPYFLIEPLF
+675 IKRPYFLIEPLF

-758 FTSLGENEYGS
+758 FSSLGENEYGS

-778 YMQDA
+778 YMRDA

-797 ISFVK
+797 VSFVK
-802 VNKETGEIDN
+802 VNKKTGEIDN
-812 SLDAQTYFELILDE
+812 SLNAQTYFELILDE

>member
-1 LRGKDVFLSD
+1 ML
-11 KIVWIFMIKLIKF
+11 KLIKF
-24 LFWSSISCCLLAV
+24 LFWSSISCCLLAIFLV
-37 FFILGAYF
+37 LGAYF
-45 ILRPSLP
+45 TLRPSLP

-71 DGILIG
+71 DGVLIG

-82 KRRSLDFQDI
+82 KRRSLDFADI
-92 PTNIKNAFLAAED
+92 PPNIKNAFLAAED

-157 KAKEIFLALQL
+157 KVKEIFLALQL

-199 TYFNKNTFE
+199 TYFNKSTFE

-250 NMISRSDYDNA
+250 RMISKNDYDNA
-261 IKTPLSVVKNIDLY
+261 FKTPLAVVKNIDLY
-275 EVDGRYLAEKAR
+275 QVDGRYLAEKAR

-309 NSKLQA
+309 DSKLQA

-328 DKRHGWHEAENFA
+328 DKRHGWDEAENFA
-341 YLFTDN
+341 YLFNDD
-347 EISFLSDL
+347 EILFLTDL
-355 DINFLQEDI
+355 DINFLEEDI
-364 YVSDIYDDSKNLSNQ
+364 YVSDFYDDNKSLSNQ
-379 ISIIFENFPHYK
+379 ISIIFENFPYYK
-391 THIKGLVISFK
+391 THTKGLVISFK
-402 DDKLH
+402 DEKLH

-416 SIVWS
+416 SIIWS
-421 DEYEWARKRISNNQ
+421 DEYRWARKKTSNNQ
-435 RGPKPQF
+435 IGPKPQF
-442 FNEILNFGDFIYL
+442 FSDFLNFGDFIYL

-462 KLDQIPK
+462 TLDQIPT

-484 KAYVGGSNF
+484 KAYVGGTNF
-493 SSSNFDRVAL
+493 SKSNFDRVAL
-503 SYPQPGS
+503 SYPQSGS

-558 PTSVRDALINSL
+558 PTSVRDALIKSL

-575 KLLRDVGIDKAQ
+575 KLLREVGIDKAQ
-587 NYLQNFGYKKSR
+587 NYIQNFGYKKSR
-599 LPSDLSLALG
+599 LPADLSLALG

-631 IDPYYISK
+631 TDPYYISK

-648 YSHED
+648 YSHGD
-653 FLNLLDIKEITAFP
+653 FLNLVDIKEITAFP

-675 IKKPYFLIEPLF
+675 IKRPYFLIEPLF

-758 FTSLGENEYGS
+758 FSSLGENEYGS

-778 YMQDA
+778 YMRDA

-797 ISFVK
+797 VSFVK
-802 VNKETGEIDN
+802 VNKKTGEIDI

>member
-1 LRGKDVFLSD
+1 ML
-11 KIVWIFMIKLIKF
+11 KLIKF
-24 LFWSSISCCLLAV
+24 LFWSSISCCLLAIFLV
-37 FFILGAYF
+37 LGAYF
-45 ILRPSLP
+45 TLRPSLP

-71 DGILIG
+71 DGVLIG

-82 KRRSLDFQDI
+82 KRRSLDFADI
-92 PTNIKNAFLAAED
+92 PPNIKNAFLAAED

-157 KAKEIFLALQL
+157 KVKEIFLALQL

-199 TYFNKNTFE
+199 TYFNKSTFE

-220 AQSPSRIN
+220 AQSPSKIN

-250 NMISRSDYDNA
+250 RMISKNDYDNA
-261 IKTPLSVVKNIDLY
+261 FKTPLAVVKNIDLY
-275 EVDGRYLAEKAR
+275 QVDGRYLAEKAR

-309 NSKLQA
+309 DSKLQA

-328 DKRHGWHEAENFA
+328 DKRHGWDEAENFA
-341 YLFTDN
+341 YLFNDD
-347 EISFLSDL
+347 EILFLTDL
-355 DINFLQEDI
+355 DINFLEEDI
-364 YVSDIYDDSKNLSNQ
+364 YVSDFYDDNKSLSNQ
-379 ISIIFENFPHYK
+379 ISIIFENFPYYK
-391 THIKGLVISFK
+391 THTKGLVISFK
-402 DDKLH
+402 DEKLH

-416 SIVWS
+416 SIIWS
-421 DEYEWARKRISNNQ
+421 DEYRWARKKTSNNQ
-435 RGPKPQF
+435 IGPKPQF
-442 FNEILNFGDFIYL
+442 FSDFLNFGDFIYL

-462 KLDQIPK
+462 TLDQIPT

-484 KAYVGGSNF
+484 KAYVGGTNF
-493 SSSNFDRVAL
+493 SKSNFDRVAL
-503 SYPQPGS
+503 SYPQSGS

-558 PTSVRDALINSL
+558 PTSVRDALIKSL

-575 KLLRDVGIDKAQ
+575 KLLREVGIDKAQ
-587 NYLQNFGYKKSR
+587 NYIQNFGYKKSR
-599 LPSDLSLALG
+599 LPADLSLALG

-631 IDPYYISK
+631 TDPYYISK

-648 YSHED
+648 YSHGD
-653 FLNLLDIKEITAFP
+653 FLNLVDIKEITAFP

-675 IKKPYFLIEPLF
+675 IKRPYFLIEPLF

-758 FTSLGENEYGS
+758 FSSLGENEYGS

-778 YMQDA
+778 YMRDA

-797 ISFVK
+797 VSFVK
-802 VNKETGEIDN
+802 VNKKTGEIDI

>member
-1 LRGKDVFLSD
+1 ML
-11 KIVWIFMIKLIKF
+11 KLIKF
-24 LFWSSISCCLLAV
+24 LFWSSISCCLLAIFLV
-37 FFILGAYF
+37 LGAYF
-45 ILRPSLP
+45 TLRPSLP

-58 EAQLQMPL
+58 QAQLQMPL

-71 DGILIG
+71 DGVLIG

-82 KRRSLDFQDI
+82 KRRSLDFSDI
-92 PTNIKNAFLAAED
+92 PPNIKNAFLAAED

-112 GISYKGLLRSVIR
+112 GISYKGLLRSIIR

-145 GYLLTREVTISR
+145 GYLLTREVTITR
-157 KAKEIFLALQL
+157 KAREIFLALQL

-402 DDKLH
+402 DDRLH

-699 LTNDVLK
+699 LINDVLK
-706 EFMTKGTAG
+706 EFMNKGTAG

>member
-1 LRGKDVFLSD
+1 ML
-11 KIVWIFMIKLIKF
+11 KLIKF
-24 LFWSSISCCLLAV
+24 LFWSSISCCLLAIFLV
-37 FFILGAYF
+37 LGAYF
-45 ILRPSLP
+45 TLRPSLP

-71 DGILIG
+71 DGVLIG

-82 KRRSLDFQDI
+82 KRRSLDFADI
-92 PTNIKNAFLAAED
+92 PPNIKNAFLAAED

-157 KAKEIFLALQL
+157 KVKEIFLALQL

-199 TYFNKNTFE
+199 TYFNKSTFE

-250 NMISRSDYDNA
+250 RMISKNDYDNA
-261 IKTPLSVVKNIDLY
+261 FKTPLAVVKNIDLY
-275 EVDGRYLAEKAR
+275 QVDGRYLAEKAR

-309 NSKLQA
+309 DSKLQA

-328 DKRHGWHEAENFA
+328 DKRHGWDEAENFA
-341 YLFTDN
+341 YLFNDD
-347 EISFLSDL
+347 EILFLTDL
-355 DINFLQEDI
+355 DINFLEEDI
-364 YVSDIYDDSKNLSNQ
+364 YVSDFYDDNKSLSNQ
-379 ISIIFENFPHYK
+379 ISIIFENYPYYK
-391 THIKGLVISFK
+391 THTKGLVISFK
-402 DDKLH
+402 DEKLH

-416 SIVWS
+416 SIIWS
-421 DEYEWARKRISNNQ
+421 DEYRWARKKTSNNQ
-435 RGPKPQF
+435 IGLKPLF
-442 FNEILNFGDFIYL
+442 FSDFLNFGDFIYL

-462 KLDQIPK
+462 TLDQIPT

-484 KAYVGGSNF
+484 KAYVGGTNF
-493 SSSNFDRVAL
+493 SKSNFDRVAL
-503 SYPQPGS
+503 SYPQSGS

-558 PTSVRDALINSL
+558 PTSVRDALIKSL

-575 KLLRDVGIDKAQ
+575 KLLREVGIDKAQ
-587 NYLQNFGYKKSR
+587 NYIQNFGYKKSR
-599 LPSDLSLALG
+599 LPADLSLALG

-631 IDPYYISK
+631 TDPYYISK

-648 YSHED
+648 YSHGD
-653 FLNLLDIKEITAFP
+653 FLNLVDIKEITAFP

-675 IKKPYFLIEPLF
+675 IKRPYFLIEPLF

-758 FTSLGENEYGS
+758 FSSLGENEYGS

-778 YMQDA
+778 YMRDA

-797 ISFVK
+797 VSFVK
-802 VNKETGEIDN
+802 VNKKTGEIDI

>member
-1 LRGKDVFLSD
+1 ML
-11 KIVWIFMIKLIKF
+11 KLIKF
-24 LFWSSISCCLLAV
+24 LFWSSISCCLLAIFLV
-37 FFILGAYF
+37 LGAYF
-45 ILRPSLP
+45 TLRPSLP

-71 DGILIG
+71 DGVLIG

-82 KRRSLDFQDI
+82 KRRSLDFADI
-92 PTNIKNAFLAAED
+92 PPNIKNAFLAAED

-157 KAKEIFLALQL
+157 KVKEIFLALQL

-199 TYFNKNTFE
+199 TYFNKSTFE

-250 NMISRSDYDNA
+250 RMISKNDYDNA
-261 IKTPLSVVKNIDLY
+261 FKTPLAVVKNIDLY
-275 EVDGRYLAEKAR
+275 QVDGRYLAEKAR

-309 NSKLQA
+309 DSKLQA

-328 DKRHGWHEAENFA
+328 DKRHGWDEAENFA
-341 YLFTDN
+341 YLFNDD
-347 EISFLSDL
+347 EILFLTDL
-355 DINFLQEDI
+355 DINFLEEDI
-364 YVSDIYDDSKNLSNQ
+364 YVSDFYDDNKSLSNQ
-379 ISIIFENFPHYK
+379 ISIIFENYPYYK
-391 THIKGLVISFK
+391 THTKGLVISFK
-402 DDKLH
+402 DEKLH

-416 SIVWS
+416 SIIWS
-421 DEYEWARKRISNNQ
+421 DEYRWARKKTSNNQ
-435 RGPKPQF
+435 IGPKPQF
-442 FNEILNFGDFIYL
+442 FSDFLNFGDFIYL

-462 KLDQIPK
+462 TLDQIPT

-484 KAYVGGSNF
+484 KAYVGGANF
-493 SSSNFDRVAL
+493 SKSNFDRVAL
-503 SYPQPGS
+503 SYPQSGS

-558 PTSVRDALINSL
+558 PTSVRDALIKSL

-575 KLLRDVGIDKAQ
+575 KLLREVGIDKAQ
-587 NYLQNFGYKKSR
+587 NYIQNFGYKKSR
-599 LPSDLSLALG
+599 LPADLSLALG

-631 IDPYYISK
+631 TDPYYISK

-648 YSHED
+648 YSHGD
-653 FLNLLDIKEITAFP
+653 FLNLVDIKEITAFP

-675 IKKPYFLIEPLF
+675 IKRPYFLIEPLF

-758 FTSLGENEYGS
+758 FSSLGENEYGS

-778 YMQDA
+778 YMRDA

-797 ISFVK
+797 VSFVK
-802 VNKETGEIDN
+802 VNKKKGEIDI

>member
-1 LRGKDVFLSD
+1 ML
-11 KIVWIFMIKLIKF
+11 KLIKF
-24 LFWSSISCCLLAV
+24 LFWSSISCCLLAIFLV
-37 FFILGAYF
+37 LGAYF
-45 ILRPSLP
+45 TLRPSLP

-58 EAQLQMPL
+58 QAQLQMPL

-71 DGILIG
+71 DGVLIG

-82 KRRSLDFQDI
+82 KRRSLDFSDI
-92 PTNIKNAFLAAED
+92 PPNIKNAFLAAED

-157 KAKEIFLALQL
+157 KVKEIFLALQL

-199 TYFNKNTFE
+199 TYFNKSTFE

-250 NMISRSDYDNA
+250 RMISKNDYDNA
-261 IKTPLSVVKNIDLY
+261 IKTPLAVVKNIDLY

-309 NSKLQA
+309 DSKLQA
-315 SANKNSFDELLVY
+315 SATKNSFDELLVY
-328 DKRHGWHEAENFA
+328 DKRHGWDEAENFA
-341 YLFTDN
+341 YLFNDE
-347 EISFLSDL
+347 EILFLNDL
-355 DINFLQEDI
+355 DINFLEEDI
-364 YVSDIYDDSKNLSNQ
+364 YVSDFYDDSKSLSNQ
-379 ISIIFENFPHYK
+379 ISIIFENFPYYK
-391 THIKGLVISFK
+391 THTKGLVISFK
-402 DDKLH
+402 DEKLH
-407 FIDENLEIH
+407 FIDENLDIH
-416 SIVWS
+416 SIIWS
-421 DEYEWARKRISNNQ
+421 DDYRWARKKTSNNQ
-435 RGPKPQF
+435 MGPKPQF
-442 FNEILNFGDFIYL
+442 FSDFLNFGDFIYL

-462 KLDQIPK
+462 TLDQIPT

-484 KAYVGGSNF
+484 KAYVGGANF
-493 SSSNFDRVAL
+493 SKSNFDRVAL
-503 SYPQPGS
+503 SYPQSGS

-558 PTSVRDALINSL
+558 PTSVRDALIKSL

-575 KLLRDVGIDKAQ
+575 KLLREVGIDKAQ
-587 NYLQNFGYKKSR
+587 NYVQNFGYNKSR
-599 LPSDLSLALG
+599 LPADLSLALG

-631 IDPYYISK
+631 TDPYYISK

-648 YSHED
+648 YSHGD
-653 FLNLLDIKEITAFP
+653 FLNLVDIKEITAFP

-675 IKKPYFLIEPLF
+675 IKRPYFLIEPLF
-687 KEDKVIDERIAF
+687 REDKVIDERIAF

-758 FTSLGENEYGS
+758 FSSLGENEYGS

-778 YMQDA
+778 YMRDA

-797 ISFVK
+797 VSFVK
-802 VNKETGEIDN
+802 VNKKTGEIDN
-812 SLDAQTYFELILDE
+812 SLNAQTYFELILDE

>member
-1 LRGKDVFLSD
+1 ML
-11 KIVWIFMIKLIKF
+11 KLIKF
-24 LFWSSISCCLLAV
+24 LFWSSISCCLLAIFLV
-37 FFILGAYF
+37 LGAYYT
-45 ILRPSLP
+45 LRPSLP

-58 EAQLQMPL
+58 QAQLQMPL

-71 DGILIG
+71 DGVLIG

-82 KRRSLDFQDI
+82 KRRSLDFSDI
-92 PTNIKNAFLAAED
+92 PPNIKNAFLAAED

-145 GYLLTREVTISR
+145 GYPLTREVTISR
-157 KAKEIFLALQL
+157 KVKEIFLALQL

-199 TYFNKNTFE
+199 TYFNKSTFE

-250 NMISRSDYDNA
+250 RMISKNDYDNA
-261 IKTPLSVVKNIDLY
+261 IKTPLAVVKNIDLY

-287 QDIISR
+287 QNIISR

-309 NSKLQA
+309 DSKLQA
-315 SANKNSFDELLVY
+315 SATKNSFDELLVY
-328 DKRHGWHEAENFA
+328 DKRHGWDEAENFA
-341 YLFTDN
+341 YLFNDN
-347 EISFLSDL
+347 EILFLTDL
-355 DINFLQEDI
+355 DINFLEEDI
-364 YVSDIYDDSKNLSNQ
+364 YVSDFYDDSKSLSNQ
-379 ISIIFENFPHYK
+379 ISIIFENFPYYK
-391 THIKGLVISFK
+391 THTKGLVISFK
-402 DDKLH
+402 DEKLH
-407 FIDENLEIH
+407 FIDENLDIH
-416 SIVWS
+416 SIIWS
-421 DEYEWARKRISNNQ
+421 DDYRWARKKTSNNQ
-435 RGPKPQF
+435 MGPKPQF
-442 FNEILNFGDFIYL
+442 FSDFLNFGDFIYL

-462 KLDQIPK
+462 TLDQIPT

-484 KAYVGGSNF
+484 KAYVGGANF
-493 SSSNFDRVAL
+493 SKSNFDRVAL
-503 SYPQPGS
+503 SYPQSGS

-558 PTSVRDALINSL
+558 PTSVRDALIKSL

-575 KLLRDVGIDKAQ
+575 KLLREVGIDKAQ
-587 NYLQNFGYKKSR
+587 NYVQNFGYKKSR
-599 LPSDLSLALG
+599 LPADLSLALG

-631 IDPYYISK
+631 TDPYYISK

-648 YSHED
+648 YSHGD
-653 FLNLLDIKEITAFP
+653 FLNLVDIKEITAFP

-675 IKKPYFLIEPLF
+675 IKRPYFLIEPLF
-687 KEDKVIDERIAF
+687 REDKVIDERIAF

-758 FTSLGENEYGS
+758 FSSLGENEYGS

-778 YMQDA
+778 YMRDA

-797 ISFVK
+797 VSFVK
-802 VNKETGEIDN
+802 VNKKTGEIDN
-812 SLDAQTYFELILDE
+812 SLNAQTYFELILDE

>member
-1 LRGKDVFLSD
+1 ML
-11 KIVWIFMIKLIKF
+11 KLIKF
-24 LFWSSISCCLLAV
+24 LFWSSISCCLLAIFLV
-37 FFILGAYF
+37 LGAYF
-45 ILRPSLP
+45 TLRPSLP

-58 EAQLQMPL
+58 QAQLQMPL

-71 DGILIG
+71 DGVLIG

-82 KRRSLDFQDI
+82 KRRSLDFSDI
-92 PTNIKNAFLAAED
+92 PPNIKNAFLAAED

-157 KAKEIFLALQL
+157 KVKEIFLALQL

-199 TYFNKNTFE
+199 TYFNKSTFE

-250 NMISRSDYDNA
+250 RMISKNDYDNA
-261 IKTPLSVVKNIDLY
+261 IKTPLAVSKNIDLY

-309 NSKLQA
+309 DSKLQA
-315 SANKNSFDELLVY
+315 SATKNSFDELLVY
-328 DKRHGWHEAENFA
+328 DKRHGWDEAENFA
-341 YLFTDN
+341 YLFNDD
-347 EISFLSDL
+347 EILFLTDL
-355 DINFLQEDI
+355 DINFLEEDI
-364 YVSDIYDDSKNLSNQ
+364 YVSDFYDDSKSLSNQ
-379 ISIIFENFPHYK
+379 ISIIFENFPYYK
-391 THIKGLVISFK
+391 THTKGLVISFK
-402 DDKLH
+402 DEKLH
-407 FIDENLEIH
+407 FIDENLDIH
-416 SIVWS
+416 SIIWS
-421 DEYEWARKRISNNQ
+421 DDYRWARKKTSNNQ
-435 RGPKPQF
+435 IGPKPQF
-442 FNEILNFGDFIYL
+442 FSDFLNFGDFIYL

-462 KLDQIPK
+462 TLDQIPT

-484 KAYVGGSNF
+484 KAYVGGANF
-493 SSSNFDRVAL
+493 SKSNFDRVAL
-503 SYPQPGS
+503 SYPQSGS

-558 PTSVRDALINSL
+558 PTSVRDALIKSL

-575 KLLRDVGIDKAQ
+575 KLLREVGIDKAQ
-587 NYLQNFGYKKSR
+587 NYVQNFGYNKSR
-599 LPSDLSLALG
+599 LPADLSLALG

-631 IDPYYISK
+631 TDPYYISK

-648 YSHED
+648 YSHGD
-653 FLNLLDIKEITAFP
+653 FLNLVDIKEITAFP

-675 IKKPYFLIEPLF
+675 IKRPYFLIEPLF
-687 KEDKVIDERIAF
+687 REDKVIDERIAF

-758 FTSLGENEYGS
+758 FSSLGENEYGS

-778 YMQDA
+778 YMRDA

-797 ISFVK
+797 VSFVK
-802 VNKETGEIDN
+802 VNKKTGEIDN
-812 SLDAQTYFELILDE
+812 SLNAQTYFELILDE

>member
-1 LRGKDVFLSD
+1 ML
-11 KIVWIFMIKLIKF
+11 KLIKF
-24 LFWSSISCCLLAV
+24 LFWSSISCCLLAIFLV
-37 FFILGAYF
+37 LGAYF
-45 ILRPSLP
+45 TLRPSLP

-58 EAQLQMPL
+58 QAQLQMPL

-71 DGILIG
+71 DGVLIG

-82 KRRSLDFQDI
+82 KRRSLDFSDI
-92 PTNIKNAFLAAED
+92 PPNIKNAFLAAED

-157 KAKEIFLALQL
+157 KVKEIFLALQL

-199 TYFNKNTFE
+199 TYFNKSTFE

-250 NMISRSDYDNA
+250 RMISKNDYDNA
-261 IKTPLSVVKNIDLY
+261 IKTPLAVVKNIDLY

-309 NSKLQA
+309 DSKLQA
-315 SANKNSFDELLVY
+315 SATKNSFDELLVY
-328 DKRHGWHEAENFA
+328 DKRHGWDEAENFA
-341 YLFTDN
+341 YLFNDD
-347 EISFLSDL
+347 EILFLTDL
-355 DINFLQEDI
+355 DINFLEEDI
-364 YVSDIYDDSKNLSNQ
+364 YVSDFYDDSKSLSNQ
-379 ISIIFENFPHYK
+379 ISIIFENFPYYK
-391 THIKGLVISFK
+391 THTKGLVISFK
-402 DDKLH
+402 DEKLH
-407 FIDENLEIH
+407 FIDENLDIH
-416 SIVWS
+416 SIIWS
-421 DEYEWARKRISNNQ
+421 DDYKWARKKTSNNQ
-435 RGPKPQF
+435 MGPKPQF
-442 FNEILNFGDFIYL
+442 FSDFLNFGDFIYL
-455 RKEDEFF
+455 RKEGEFF
-462 KLDQIPK
+462 TLDQIPT

-484 KAYVGGSNF
+484 KAYVGGANF
-493 SSSNFDRVAL
+493 SKSNFDRVAL
-503 SYPQPGS
+503 SYPQSGS

-558 PTSVRDALINSL
+558 PTSVRDALIKSL

-575 KLLRDVGIDKAQ
+575 KLLREVGIDKAQ
-587 NYLQNFGYKKSR
+587 NYVQNFGYNKSR
-599 LPSDLSLALG
+599 LPADLSLALG

-631 IDPYYISK
+631 TDPYYISK

-648 YSHED
+648 YSHGD
-653 FLNLLDIKEITAFP
+653 FLNLVDIKEITAFP

-675 IKKPYFLIEPLF
+675 IKRPYFLIEPLF
-687 KEDKVIDERIAF
+687 REDKVIDERIAF

-758 FTSLGENEYGS
+758 FSSLGENEYGS

-797 ISFVK
+797 VSFVK
-802 VNKETGEIDN
+802 VNKKTGEIDN
-812 SLDAQTYFELILDE
+812 SLNAQTYFELILDE

>member
-1 LRGKDVFLSD
+1 ML
-11 KIVWIFMIKLIKF
+11 KLIKF

-82 KRRSLDFQDI
+82 KRRSLDFSDI
-92 PTNIKNAFLAAED
+92 PANIKNAFLAAED

-145 GYLLTREVTISR
+145 GYLLTREVTITR

-168 EGEISKEEIF
+168 EGEITKEEIF

-199 TYFNKNTFE
+199 TYFNKSTFE

-250 NMISRSDYDNA
+250 RMISKNDYDNA
-261 IKTPLSVVKNIDLY
+261 IKTPLAVVKNIDLY

-309 NSKLQA
+309 DSKLQA
-315 SANKNSFDELLVY
+315 SATKNSFDELLVY
-328 DKRHGWHEAENFA
+328 DKRHGWDEAENFA
-341 YLFTDN
+341 YLFNDD
-347 EISFLSDL
+347 EILFLTDL
-355 DINFLQEDI
+355 DINFLEEDI
-364 YVSDIYDDSKNLSNQ
+364 YVSDFYDDSKSLSNQ
-379 ISIIFENFPHYK
+379 ISIIFENFPYYK
-391 THIKGLVISFK
+391 THTKGLVISFK
-402 DDKLH
+402 DEKLH
-407 FIDENLEIH
+407 FIDENLDIH
-416 SIVWS
+416 SIIWS
-421 DEYEWARKRISNNQ
+421 DDYRWARKKTSNNQ
-435 RGPKPQF
+435 IGPKPQF
-442 FNEILNFGDFIYL
+442 FSDFLNFGDFIYL

-462 KLDQIPK
+462 TLDQIPT

-484 KAYVGGSNF
+484 KAYVGGANF
-493 SSSNFDRVAL
+493 SKSNFDRVAL
-503 SYPQPGS
+503 SYPQSGS

-558 PTSVRDALINSL
+558 PTSVRDALIKSL

-575 KLLRDVGIDKAQ
+575 KLLRQVGIDKAQ
-587 NYLQNFGYKKSR
+587 NYVQNFGYKKSR
-599 LPSDLSLALG
+599 LPADLSLALG

-631 IDPYYISK
+631 TDPYYISK

-648 YSHED
+648 YSHGD
-653 FLNLLDIKEITAFP
+653 FLNLVDIKEITAFP

-675 IKKPYFLIEPLF
+675 IKRPYFLIEPLF
-687 KEDKVIDERIAF
+687 REDKVIDERIAF

-758 FTSLGENEYGS
+758 FSSLGENEYGS

-778 YMQDA
+778 YMRDA

-797 ISFVK
+797 VSFVK
-802 VNKETGEIDN
+802 VNKKTGEIDN
-812 SLDAQTYFELILDE
+812 SLNAQTYFELILDE

>member
-1 LRGKDVFLSD
+1 ML
-11 KIVWIFMIKLIKF
+11 KLIKF
-24 LFWSSISCCLLAV
+24 LFWSSISCCLLAIFLV
-37 FFILGAYF
+37 LGAYF
-45 ILRPSLP
+45 TLRPSLP

-71 DGILIG
+71 DGVLIG

-82 KRRSLDFQDI
+82 KRRSLDFADI
-92 PTNIKNAFLAAED
+92 PPNIKNAFLAAED

-157 KAKEIFLALQL
+157 KVKEIFLALQL

-199 TYFNKNTFE
+199 TYFNKSTFE

-220 AQSPSRIN
+220 AQSPSKIN

-250 NMISRSDYDNA
+250 RMISKNDYDNA
-261 IKTPLSVVKNIDLY
+261 FKTPLAVVKNIDLY
-275 EVDGRYLAEKAR
+275 QVDGRYLAEKAR

-309 NSKLQA
+309 DSKLQA

-328 DKRHGWHEAENFA
+328 DKRHGWDEAENFA
-341 YLFTDN
+341 YLFNDD
-347 EISFLSDL
+347 EILFLTDL
-355 DINFLQEDI
+355 DINFLEEDI
-364 YVSDIYDDSKNLSNQ
+364 YVSDFYDDNKSLSNQ
-379 ISIIFENFPHYK
+379 ISIIFENFPYYK
-391 THIKGLVISFK
+391 THTKGLVISFK
-402 DDKLH
+402 DEKLH

-416 SIVWS
+416 SIIWS
-421 DEYEWARKRISNNQ
+421 NEYRWARKKTSNNQ
-435 RGPKPQF
+435 IGPKPQF
-442 FNEILNFGDFIYL
+442 FSDFLNFGDFIYL

-462 KLDQIPK
+462 TLDQIPT
-469 AETSLISIHPMSGAV
+469 AETSLISIHPMSGAL
-484 KAYVGGSNF
+484 KAYVGGTNF
-493 SSSNFDRVAL
+493 SKSNFDRVAL
-503 SYPQPGS
+503 SYPQSGS

-558 PTSVRDALINSL
+558 PTSVRDALIKSL

-575 KLLRDVGIDKAQ
+575 KLLREVGIDKAQ
-587 NYLQNFGYKKSR
+587 NYIQNFGYKKSR
-599 LPSDLSLALG
+599 LPADLSLALG

-631 IDPYYISK
+631 TDPYYISK

-648 YSHED
+648 YSHGD
-653 FLNLLDIKEITAFP
+653 FLNLVDIKEITAFP

-675 IKKPYFLIEPLF
+675 IKRPYFLIEPLF

-758 FTSLGENEYGS
+758 FSSLGENEYGS

-778 YMQDA
+778 YMRDA

-797 ISFVK
+797 VSFVK
-802 VNKETGEIDN
+802 VNKKTGEIDI